1 MSPIDDLSGRTVLVT
16 GASGFI
22 GSHLCRQLAAAGADV
37 HATSRQARSGSGLH
51 WHRLDVA
58 DRHAV
63 DELITTTR
71 PEVIFHLASYVAGSR
86 DQEAVLLTFDA
97 NLAGT
102 IYLLDAASR
111 VGCRRF
117 IQVGSLEE
125 PAVGE
130 PVATPAS
137 PYAAAKAAASGYC
150 RMFHALYGTPVV
162 LARLFM
168 VYGPAQQDLKKLIP
182 YVILSL
188 LRGRELKLSSGTR
201 PVDWVYVEDVVDGLL
216 RAARVE
222 GLEGKR
228 VDLGSGTLVP
238 IRTVVEKL
246 YRLLAPA
253 GEPPF
258 GTLPERPMEQVRAA
272 QVEESEALLGWRP
285 GTSLDQGLLA
295 TAHWYR
301 RELEAG
307 RLPVDEAED

>member
-1 MSPIDDLSGRTVLVT
+1 MSPIDSLSGRTVLVT

-22 GSHLCRQLAAAGADV
+22 GSHLCRRLTEAGATV
-37 HATSRQARSGSGLH
+37 HATSRQPRSGSGLR

-58 DRHAV
+58 DRRAV
-63 DELITTTR
+63 DGFFTSIR
-71 PEVIFHLASYVAGSR
+71 PEIIFHLASHVAGSR
-86 DQEAVLLTFDA
+86 GREAVRLTFDA
-97 NLAGT
+97 NLAST
-102 IYLLDAASR
+102 VALLDAAER

-150 RMFHALYGTPVV
+150 RMFHALYETPVV

-188 LRGRELKLSSGTR
+188 LRGRELRLSSGTR
-201 PVDWVYVEDVVDGLL
+201 PVDWVYVEDVVDALL
-216 RAARVE
+216 RAAQVE
-222 GLEGKR
+222 GLEGKQ
-228 VDLGSGTLVP
+228 VDLGSGALVP

-246 YRLLAPA
+246 YQQLAPA

-272 QVEESEALLGWRP
+272 RVEETEALLGWRP
-285 GTSLDQGLLA
+285 LTSLDQGLKA

-307 RLPVDEAED
+307 RLPVEE

>member
-1 MSPIDDLSGRTVLVT
+1 MSPSDDLSGRTVLVT

-22 GSHLCRQLAAAGADV
+22 GSHLCGRLTTVGATV
-37 HATSRQARSGSGLH
+37 HATSRRVCSGSGLR
-51 WHRLDVA
+51 WHRLDIA
-58 DRHAV
+58 DRRAV
-63 DELITTTR
+63 DALVTAIR
-71 PEVIFHLASYVAGSR
+71 PEIIFHLASHVAGSR

-97 NLAGT
+97 NLAST
-102 IYLLDAASR
+102 VYLLGAAER

-188 LRGRELKLSSGTR
+188 LRGRTLKLSSGSR
-201 PVDWVYVEDVVDGLL
+201 PVDWVYIEDVIDGLL
-216 RAARVE
+216 RTARLD
-222 GLEGKR
+222 GLGGKR

-246 YRLLAPA
+246 YQLLAPED
-253 GEPPF
+253 EPPF
-258 GTLPERPMEQVRAA
+258 GTLPDRPMEQVRAA
-272 QVEESEALLGWRP
+272 QVEETEALLGWRP
-285 GTSLDQGLLA
+285 GTSLDEGLRA
-295 TAHWYR
+295 TVSWYR
-301 RELEAG
+301 QELEAG
-307 RLPVDEAED
+307 RVPVDKAAE